1 MTYFILFLISF
12 MGINLAVFNYSRLK
26 LIMAPFIS
34 VSIISSVMMIAGL
47 LNILEPTVGIIQ
59 ILGVLFALY
68 YGYQFYRQK
77 NFKQFFQKEF
87 NFGILLYILGVL
99 YFLFL
104 LSNQELVHYDNF
116 SHWGTVVKEIFLNN
130 ALPTEWTHI
139 SDFTNYPPGTA
150 VFIYYFM
157 KATFPSEGMALF
169 GQYLI
174 ISSSILTIFSIGNR
188 FSSEV
193 RDKYSKI
200 RNIAINLML
209 TLLSIYLLVGVRR
222 VQDLLV
228 DTVLVVVGI
237 ALLLTIVEMFR
248 EKAVNPF
255 ILTAILFFLTLVKN
269 IGILFAV
276 IALIIYILLLVIN
289 KRHKQIKNWLPVLAP
304 VVANRLWA
312 AHVALVFPVTEV
324 SKHDM
329 SVENYAATFS
339 EKTRLDIQMIA
350 ENFFEKVSNY
360 NFVPLILLSV
370 ILLAI
375 IFIGKAYQAKT
386 LFLGLIFFMSLLV
399 IYIFGL
405 LAMYIFSMP
414 INEALGVAAFGRYMN
429 TFVIYLVG
437 IISLMILHG
446 IQGYDIKKQLVFI
459 GLFILTFGV
468 NNLMA
473 DKLGI
478 VQTFTIREQDSKVTN
493 LESAFPD
500 LTDNKILSS
509 LPDETYLIYEPENGA
524 SSFQN
529 YYMKYRFNSDNVII
543 VDSTESLKAQY
554 KDADYILI
562 PDSGLDVELDDLN
575 ITRVQDR
582 KYKVN

>member
-1 MTYFILFLISF
+1 

-77 NFKQFFQKEF
+77 NFKQFFQEEF
-87 NFGILLYILGVL
+87 NFGILLYIFGGI
-99 YFLFL
+99 YFLIL
-104 LSNQELVHYDNF
+104 LNNQELVHYDNF

-130 ALPTEWTHI
+130 AFPTEWTHV

-289 KRHKQIKNWLPVLAP
+289 KRHKQMKNWLPVLAP

-312 AHVALVFPVTEV
+312 AHVALVFPITEV

-339 EKTRLDIQMIA
+339 GKTRLDIQMIA

>member
-77 NFKQFFQKEF
+77 NFKQFFQEEF
-87 NFGILLYILGVL
+87 NFGILLYIFGGI
-99 YFLFL
+99 YFLIL
-104 LSNQELVHYDNF
+104 LNNQELVHYDNF

-130 ALPTEWTHI
+130 AFPTEWTHV

-237 ALLLTIVEMFR
+237 ALLLVIIEMFR
-248 EKAVNPF
+248 EKAVNSF
-255 ILTAILFFLTLVKN
+255 LLVAILFFLTLVKN
-269 IGILFAV
+269 IGVLFAL
-276 IALIIYILLLVIN
+276 IALIVYILLLVIN
-289 KRHKQIKNWLPVLAP
+289 KRYKQIKNWLPVLAP

-429 TFVIYLVG
+429 TFDIYLVG